1 MRKTGE
7 NISLLERWRH
17 GEFGIQRD
25 MEWTV
30 RDRASSISNFS
41 SFASVSNIDVVD
53 GRASFKKIL

>member
-1 MRKTGE
+1 
-7 NISLLERWRH
+7 
-17 GEFGIQRD
+17 

-41 SFASVSNIDVVD
+41 SFGSVSNIDVVD